1 MKPLTVALLSLIALL
16 NFGQACI
23 DKATY
28 YEIDR
33 DIEILASSINR
44 EEELVHFYGGIV
56 RQVVLLFVI
65 VVFCVVIFSHGST
78 L

>member
-28 YEIDR
+28 YEIDH

-56 RQVVLLFVI
+56 RQVVLFVI
-65 VVFCVVIFSHGST
+65 VVFCVVVFSHGST